1 MYLLHHIAVRAGAS
15 VPGYILGLI
24 GKMRYIKV
32 WEFWASGIP
41 CGPLNLHHQLLGGIF
56 GMFGVLE
63 AGSLVKL
70 VKPERV
76 SLRQNL
82 A

>member
-1 MYLLHHIAVRAGAS
+1 MA
-15 VPGYILGLI
+15 
-24 GKMRYIKV
+24 
-32 WEFWASGIP
+32 
-41 CGPLNLHHQLLGGIF
+41 LNLHHQLLGGIF
-56 GMFGVLE
+56 GVFGVLE

-76 SLRQNL
+76 NLRQNL